1 MINVVNISK
10 AYGSETLFSDISFD
24 VNPGERIGLVGR
36 NGHGKTTL
44 LRMMIGEETPDSG
57 TISIARGY
65 RLGYLTQILNFSRD
79 RLIDEA
85 CLSLPEYQKHDRWRA
100 EKILSGLGFTKTD
113 LDHHPQ
119 SFSGGYQ
126 VRLNLARTLLSEP
139 DALLLDE
146 PTNFLDVISI
156 RWLSAFLNQWQKEL
170 ILITHD
176 RSFMDSVITHTIG
189 IHRKKIKK
197 IPGTTAKYYERVQTE
212 EIVHE
217 KTRRNEE
224 KKRRETEEFITRFR
238 AKARLAGLVQSRV
251 KALEKQAPREK
262 LEGIQGLDFSFQ
274 YEPFPAK
281 TPLQVSELTFGY
293 QPESTL
299 IENLDLVLGKQDR
312 LGVIGK
318 NGSGKTTLLRLLA
331 KELSPDNGRI
341 TLHPAVRSGYYAQ
354 TNRRLLNDNETIEES
369 LMNAGC
375 KRQKARDICGTLMF
389 SGDLALKRIG
399 VLSGGEKSRVLLGR
413 LLASPVNLLLL
424 DEPTNHLD
432 MDSCNAFLEAI
443 DNFPGAVILVTH
455 NEMFLHRLTSRLVVF
470 QSDGVR
476 LFEGGYRDFL
486 EKVGWEEEG
495 GKRPEQPPKQKPDQ
509 SPDQSPETPR
519 GKSDGVVS
527 KKESRQQRAEI
538 LKRRSRI
545 INPLQKRITATETAV
560 EEKEARAEELN
571 AAMVSASTTG
581 DGPRVAELSRQ
592 HHQLRSEIDQ
602 LYERLDSLC
611 DELEAGEK
619 KFDRELDE
627 SGG

>member
-1 MINVVNISK
+1 
-10 AYGSETLFSDISFD
+10 
-24 VNPGERIGLVGR
+24 
-36 NGHGKTTL
+36 
-44 LRMMIGEETPDSG
+44 
-57 TISIARGY
+57 Y

-113 LDHHPQ
+113 LDHHPR

-281 TPLQVSELTFGY
+281 TPLQVSDLTFGY
-293 QPESTL
+293 QPEATL

-331 KELSPDNGRI
+331 KELSPDSGRI
-341 TLHPAVRSGYYAQ
+341 SLHPAVRSGYYAQ
-354 TNRRLLNDNETIEES
+354 TNRRLLNDNETIEEA

-470 QSDGVR
+470 QGDGVR

-495 GKRPEQPPKQKPDQ
+495 GKRPEQPPEQQPEQ
-509 SPDQSPETPR
+509 QPETPR

-592 HHQLRSEIDQ
+592 HHQLQYEIDQ

-619 KFDRELDE
+619 KFDRELEE